1 METAIPQQ
9 VRNFIV
15 ENFLLGQDNGLK
27 DSDSFLE
34 GGIIDSTG
42 VLQLVSFLEET
53 FSISVGDDEV
63 TPENMDSI
71 DSVSAYLRR
80 KLGGPSEANGQAVR
94 ESVTGGKV

>member
-1 METAIPQQ
+1 MQTTIPQQ
-9 VRNFIV
+9 VRSFII
-15 ENFLLGQDNGLK
+15 ENFLLGQDSGFK

-42 VLQLVSFLEET
+42 VLQLVAFLEET
-53 FSISVGDDEV
+53 YGISVGDDEV

-80 KLGGPSEANGQAVR
+80 KLGGSSGTEASAVR
-94 ESVTGGKV
+94 ESVTGGKA

>member
-1 METAIPQQ
+1 METAIPLQ

-15 ENFLLGQDNGLK
+15 ENFLMGQDNGLK

-42 VLQLVSFLEET
+42 VLQLVSFVEET
-53 FSISVGDDEV
+53 FNISVGDDEV

-71 DSVSAYLRR
+71 DHVSAYVRR
-80 KLGGPSEANGQAVR
+80 KLGGAPGANGPAER